1 MSVTWLF
8 TNIAKLSPR
17 PVTNS
22 DVTTLVTVTKFSFEG
37 PSEYDSYNNE
47 IQLWVKMYPE
57 KVDDFIFDSK
67 ESSQVIDEEISSQAR
82 FLNSWN
88 SYWLPIISSL
98 WLVKQKFENRL
109 KFDHCESLLSDLEF
123 MNKPSLTPK
132 VSKKETKKVAGM
144 ETIKRQMDSLTE
156 MVNDLQ
162 VVLVSDW
169 LTF

>member
-1 MSVTWLF
+1 MERSWEMLEKISQNDPGLPSFNAGNANDHRGDDGSIFGTF
-8 TNIAKLSPR
+8 PR
-17 PVTNS
+17 RS
-22 DVTTLVTVTKFSFEG
+22 
-37 PSEYDSYNNE
+37 
-47 IQLWVKMYPE
+47 
-57 KVDDFIFDSK
+57 
-67 ESSQVIDEEISSQAR
+67 
-82 FLNSWN
+82 
-88 SYWLPIISSL
+88 
-98 WLVKQKFENRL
+98 KQKFENRL

-123 MNKPSLTPK
+123 MNKPSSTPK